1 MIATNHIGAAAGL
14 MPVALPTGC
23 HYLRYPTYTANKGA
37 IMLTDQNDCHSR
49 FRGVGRLYIEDGR
62 LYYGMG
68 GDTRMLETTKEA
80 ILECLRNRPQ
90 GENDQTFAER
100 VVAIIQVKNL
110 PAGKI
115 RIHSE
120 GVEDN
125 D

>member
-1 MIATNHIGAAAGL
+1 
-14 MPVALPTGC
+14 MPVAPSTGC
-23 HYLRYPTYTANKGA
+23 QYLRYQTYTANKRA